1 MALLRVCLT
10 DKETPITNN
19 PPMPSTLNRF
29 INVFGHLE
37 HLLSPDQDQVG
48 MQPWHKY
55 PWYPSAQSP
64 FGLKFGSIIPLQLKD
79 LHASSFE
86 RTYLKVFTDI

>member
-19 PPMPSTLNRF
+19 PPMPRTLNRF

-48 MQPWHKY
+48 MQP
-55 PWYPSAQSP
+55 
-64 FGLKFGSIIPLQLKD
+64 
-79 LHASSFE
+79 
-86 RTYLKVFTDI
+86 